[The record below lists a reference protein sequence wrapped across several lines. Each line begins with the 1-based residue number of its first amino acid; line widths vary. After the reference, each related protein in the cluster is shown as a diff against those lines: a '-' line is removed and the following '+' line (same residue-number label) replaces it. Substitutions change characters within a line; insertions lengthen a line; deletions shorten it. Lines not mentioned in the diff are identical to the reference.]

1 MIEEL
6 HKRIEEQ
13 RMLLAGICCPARN
26 INTVTLESVLSL
38 GIEIARE
45 GREGRKIG
53 TCLLYTSPS
62 PRDRG

>member
-6 HKRIEEQ
+6 SKRIEEQ
-13 RMLLAGICCPARN
+13 RMLLAGICCPSRN
-26 INTVTLESVLSL
+26 VNTATLESVLSL

-53 TCLLYTSPS
+53 TWL
-62 PRDRG
+62 